1 MPVDGMDFYTCVFEN
16 ESVHLSLV
24 SRLPSQIVIKS
35 YNKFD
40 FDEQLSRALLNNNTT
55 TSIKEFIQSIISE
68 NGPGNV
74 VVNFPTTMGF
84 VEEYSKVPN
93 FSEQD
98 QQETGRYMLELASG
112 QEKEILNYQILDKDA
127 GSKWI
132 FALGKRFANPIKEIF
147 MDLELQV
154 SSIILNTIAN
164 FNFIEA
170 VQKKETSVLL
180 DFSSEFVDAW
190 FINGKKNISEWQLF
204 PKNFDFKFDG
214 NGIEEKVS
222 EFIITNSHRYALT
235 VDDVFYCGIKNQ
247 DKINQLFN
255 EDQKFNLKECVID
268 GLATLSPEVE
278 DHFDFK
284 GNEEILIKIAGT
296 TLS

>member
-1 MPVDGMDFYTCVFEN
+1 MPVDGLDFYICVLEN
-16 ESVHLSLV
+16 NSVHLSLV

-35 YNKFD
+35 YSKFD
-40 FDEQLSRALLNNNTT
+40 FDEPLSRTLLNKNTKN
-55 TSIKEFIQSIISE
+55 SIIEFIQSIKSE

-112 QEKEILNYQILDKDA
+112 QEKEILNYQILDKDER
-127 GSKWI
+127 SKWI
-132 FALGKRFANPIKEIF
+132 FALGKRFTNPVREIF
-147 MDLELQV
+147 LALDLQV

-164 FNFIEA
+164 FNFIE
-170 VQKKETSVLL
+170 VIQNKETSVLI
-180 DFSSEFVDAW
+180 DFSGEFVDAW
-190 FINGKKNISEWQLF
+190 FINNQKNIAEWQLF
-204 PKNFDFKFDG
+204 PKNFDFKFKS
-214 NGIEEKVS
+214 NGIEEKIV
-222 EFIITNSHRYALT
+222 EFIKTNSHRYSLT

-255 EDQKFNLKECVID
+255 EDHKFNLKECVVD
-268 GLATLSPEVE
+268 GICTLSPDVE

-284 GNEEILIKIAGT
+284 GNEDILIKIAGT